1 MKSKIQEYQK
11 NSKNLVSKKLVLIP
25 MLIALFMLNVA
36 SMCSSD
42 DDSSSSSSNQVVSD
56 TENAVV
62 NGTWRVTL
70 FSEDGSNQTSNFSN
84 YNFTFNSNNT
94 LIATNGS
101 TTMNGTWTTGVD
113 DSTPKMFI
121 NFNVVN
127 GPFEEISE
135 DWRILSNT
143 SSKIELKHVS
153 GGDGSIDLL
162 TFEKN

>member
-1 MKSKIQEYQK
+1 MKRSVFL
-11 NSKNLVSKKLVLIP
+11 S
-25 MLIALFMLNVA
+25 MLFALLMFNVTT
-36 SMCSSD
+36 MCSSD
-42 DDSSSSSSNQVVSD
+42 DDSNSSPSQVI
-56 TENAVV
+56 TNTQNAVV

-84 YNFTFNSNNT
+84 YNFTFNSNGT
-94 LIATNGS
+94 LSATNGS
-101 TTMNGTWTTGVD
+101 TTMNGTWTTGID
-113 DSTPKMFI
+113 DSTPKMYI

-135 DWRILSNT
+135 DWRIMFNSN
-143 SSKIELKHVS
+143 SKIELKHVS

>member
-1 MKSKIQEYQK
+1 MKKF
-11 NSKNLVSKKLVLIP
+11 VLIP
-25 MLIALFMLNVA
+25 MLLALFMLNVA
-36 SMCSSD
+36 SMCSND
-42 DDSSSSSSNQVVSD
+42 DDSGSSPSQIVTNTQ
-56 TENAVV
+56 NAVV

-84 YNFTFNSNNT
+84 YNFTFNSNGT
-94 LIATNGS
+94 LTAANGS
-101 TTMNGTWTTGVD
+101 TTMNGTWSAGTD

-121 NFNVVN
+121 NFNVTD

-143 SSKIELKHVS
+143 SSKIELNHIS

>member
-1 MKSKIQEYQK
+1 M
-11 NSKNLVSKKLVLIP
+11 KKLVLIP
-25 MLIALFMLNVA
+25 MLLVLFLLNVA
-36 SMCSSD
+36 SMCSND
-42 DDSSSSSSNQVVSD
+42 DDSSSSSSQVITD

-70 FSEDGSNQTSNFSN
+70 FSEDGSIQTSNFSN
-84 YNFTFNSNNT
+84 YNFTFNSNGT
-94 LIATNGS
+94 LTAVNGS
-101 TTMNGTWTTGVD
+101 TTMNGTWSTGID

-121 NFNVVN
+121 NFNVTN

-135 DWRILSNT
+135 DWRILSNS

-153 GGDGSIDLL
+153 GGDGSVDLL

>member
-1 MKSKIQEYQK
+1 M
-11 NSKNLVSKKLVLIP
+11 KKLVLIP
-25 MLIALFMLNVA
+25 ILLVLFLLNVA
-36 SMCSSD
+36 SMCSND
-42 DDSSSSSSNQVVSD
+42 DDSSSSSSQVITD

-70 FSEDGSNQTSNFSN
+70 FSEDGTNQTSNFSN
-84 YNFTFNSNNT
+84 YNFTFNSNGT
-94 LIATNGS
+94 LSTVNGS
-101 TTMNGTWTTGVD
+101 TTMNGTWTTGID

-153 GGDGSIDLL
+153 GGDGSVDLL

>member
-1 MKSKIQEYQK
+1 MKTKIHEHKK
-11 NSKNLVSKKLVLIP
+11 NNRNIVSKKLVLIP
-25 MLIALFMLNVA
+25 MLTVLFMLNVA
-36 SMCSSD
+36 SMCSND
-42 DDSSSSSSNQVVSD
+42 DDNSSSSSQVITD
-56 TENAVV
+56 TQNAVV

-84 YNFTFNSNNT
+84 YNFTFSSNGT
-94 LIATNGS
+94 LTAVNGS
-101 TTMNGTWTTGVD
+101 TTMNGTWSTGTD

-121 NFNVVN
+121 NFNVTN

>member
-1 MKSKIQEYQK
+1 MKKF
-11 NSKNLVSKKLVLIP
+11 VLIP
-25 MLIALFMLNVA
+25 MLLALFMLNVA
-36 SMCSSD
+36 SMCSND
-42 DDSSSSSSNQVVSD
+42 DDSGSSPSQIVTNTQ
-56 TENAVV
+56 NAVV

-84 YNFTFNSNNT
+84 SNFTFNSNGT
-94 LIATNGS
+94 LTAANGS
-101 TTMNGTWTTGVD
+101 TTMNGTWSAGTD

-121 NFNVVN
+121 NFNVTD

-143 SSKIELKHVS
+143 SSKIELNHIS